1 MFVIYYSMVKT
12 KKDRVKKDRTKRIE
26 RAKLTLRRAERALQQ
41 TKKRKA
47 KKDKPT
53 KKNRKARKK
62 IFSGALGKGQPTGE
76 EIKGWIKPIIPHKG
90 HVQFAKPLV
99 DYHIPRADA
108 HPVNPSHIC
117 HTCGQP
123 IKDVSHIVNPVE
135 VLPSAPPA
143 AEVLPSAPP
152 ATEVLPSAPP
162 AGMVDDREQTEQKKQ
177 LKPTVL
183 GVKYPEDTDNPE
195 LWKKMNKDKYTKCVA
210 DCNKNFGKEIYKGEH
225 IKCITDCNKNFPV

>member
-1 MFVIYYSMVKT
+1 MFVIYYSMVK
-12 KKDRVKKDRTKRIE
+12 
-26 RAKLTLRRAERALQQ
+26 

-53 KKNRKARKK
+53 KKTRKVRKK
-62 IFSGALGKGQPTGE
+62 IFSGALGKGQPTSE

-99 DYHIPRADA
+99 DDHIPMADA
-108 HPVNPSHIC
+108 HQVNPLHIC

-123 IKDVSHIVNPVE
+123 IKDVSHIVNPEVE
-135 VLPSAPPA
+135 VLPFAPPA

-162 AGMVDDREQTEQKKQ
+162 AGMVDDRDQTEQTEQTEQKKQ

-195 LWKKMNKDKYTKCVA
+195 LWKKMNKDKYTKCIA